1 MRIENHFI
9 RNYGDV
15 VDTVVTTFKVT
26 AVLFNPD
33 RVKVIFVL
41 PAATPVTIPSEDMV
55 ATLVLELVQITG
67 AVIIETTPFEKVPT
81 GTNRCKDPTS
91 KSSGEAGDTAIEFN
105 IATGNFTTVLVF
117 PDMAAVI
124 SVLPSPIPFA
134 KPSEDMVATLGSELT
149 QVTLEVMSAV
159 VPSE

>member
-1 MRIENHFI
+1 M
-9 RNYGDV
+9 
-15 VDTVVTTFKVT
+15 VVTTFKVT

-41 PAATPVTIPSEDMV
+41 PAATPVAIPSEDMV

-67 AVIIETTPFEKVPT
+67 VVIIETTPFEKVPT

-91 KSSGEAGDTAIEFN
+91 KSSGEAGDTATEFN
-105 IATGNFTTVLVF
+105 IATGNFTAALIF

-124 SVLPSPIPFA
+124 SVFPSPMPFA
-134 KPSEDMVATLGSELT
+134 KPFEDMVATLGSELV
-149 QVTLEVMSAV
+149 QITLEVMSTV
-159 VPSE
+159 EPSV